1 MYEQE
6 EARISDLL
14 HSELEEDN
22 EVGREIRH

>member
-14 HSELEEDN
+14 HSVLEEDN
-22 EVGREIRH
+22 EVGSEIRN